1 MEEGK
6 RKMEEG
12 KRKMRE
18 GKRKKEDDRCAVEEA
33 EHIKLLSCRGLLLR
47 PLCYSRMWV
56 RWGENTHM

>member
-1 MEEGK
+1 
-6 RKMEEG
+6 MEEG